1 MTSELNITPEA
12 LLNIYRQGSFPMA
25 DSATDDAFYIVE
37 PKIRG
42 MIPIKDFHISKSLV
56 KTLKKDDFD
65 IKFNENFEDVINACQ
80 ARTNEKASETET
92 WINDTIKSLFIEL
105 HKQGHAYCIEVWR
118 DDALIG
124 GLYGLALGDVFCG
137 ESMFS
142 HASNG
147 SKIALVFLSAILD
160 ATGFE
165 LLDAQFMNDHLLQF
179 GAYEMPQADYL
190 AHLEKNKDKKNTLN
204 TIEGDIVYELLTDYL
219 KNR

>member
-1 MTSELNITPEA
+1 
-12 LLNIYRQGSFPMA
+12 
-25 DSATDDAFYIVE
+25 
-37 PKIRG
+37 
-42 MIPIKDFHISKSLV
+42 
-56 KTLKKDDFD
+56 
-65 IKFNENFEDVINACQ
+65 
-80 ARTNEKASETET
+80 
-92 WINDTIKSLFIEL
+92 
-105 HKQGHAYCIEVWR
+105 
-118 DDALIG
+118 
-124 GLYGLALGDVFCG
+124 
-137 ESMFS
+137 MFS